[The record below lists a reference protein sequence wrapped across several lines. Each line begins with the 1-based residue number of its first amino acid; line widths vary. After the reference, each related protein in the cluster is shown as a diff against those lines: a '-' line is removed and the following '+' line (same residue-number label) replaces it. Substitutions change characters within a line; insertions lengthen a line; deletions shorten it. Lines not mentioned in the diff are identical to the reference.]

1 VSKSVCNGH
10 PPGGWDERC
19 TRAGCQPG
27 NLFDDVGIGKV
38 ARPAPPLA
46 VIRTTN
52 RLVPEAIGLIEGNPR
67 AAPEVTPRASLLC
80 AEVVAALAFSQ
91 RR

>member
-1 VSKSVCNGH
+1 MT
-10 PPGGWDERC
+10 D
-19 TRAGCQPG
+19 TRPADGTSAVPVLAANPG

-46 VIRTTN
+46 VNPTTDT
-52 RLVPEAIGLIEGNPR
+52 LVLEAIDLIEGNLR

-80 AEVVAALAFSQ
+80 AVVVAGLAFSH
-91 RR
+91 RC

>member
-1 VSKSVCNGH
+1 MLAAN
-10 PPGGWDERC
+10 
-19 TRAGCQPG
+19 PG

-46 VIRTTN
+46 VNPTTDT
-52 RLVPEAIGLIEGNPR
+52 LVLEAIDLIEGNLR

-80 AEVVAALAFSQ
+80 AAVVAGLAFSH
-91 RR
+91 RC